1 MSDTL
6 KWRLKGE
13 LFEDGSQLS
22 DWRKVEQSDWQWQY
36 DTHELAFDIY
46 EHDGDY
52 WKLYRVRWV
61 PEGTTEYV
69 HDFGG
74 QACRMVLVEYQTT
87 ARSPHSH
94 RLMQPCDL
102 EWVRTYEYDESIHRL
117 IKAGLRSKSAKTSN
131 RREGCENQ
139 FAS

>member
-1 MSDTL
+1 MGDTL

-22 DWRKVEQSDWQWQY
+22 DWQKIEQSDWQWQY

-46 EHDGDY
+46 EHDDDY
-52 WKLYRVRWV
+52 WKLYRARWV
-61 PEGTTEYV
+61 PKGATDYV

-74 QACRMVLVEYQTT
+74 QACRMTLVEYQKK

-102 EWVRTYEYDESIHRL
+102 EWVRTYEVDSTMHRVV
-117 IKAGLRSKSAKTSN
+117 KSVRLDPKYSTAEVTT
-131 RREGCENQ
+131 
-139 FAS
+139 